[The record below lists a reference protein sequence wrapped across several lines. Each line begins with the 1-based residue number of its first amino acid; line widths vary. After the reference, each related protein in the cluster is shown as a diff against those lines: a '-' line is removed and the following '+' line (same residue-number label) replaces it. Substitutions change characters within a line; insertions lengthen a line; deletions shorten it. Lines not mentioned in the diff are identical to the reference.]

1 MAAKGKSYERFDSYL
16 LLKKLES
23 DPLSSLWRAAS
34 IEGGSLGPILALRRF
49 EGGNRAALVESA
61 LTARAIVPLLSGA
74 SFVKNQTI
82 DVSAG
87 GVPYLT
93 HEYGGGR
100 SLRQII
106 DKARGGGSTPANP
119 IPIDQALVVAERV
132 ALSLETTANLKYQGT
147 RLSHGAVIPQ
157 LVWINEDGETQVS
170 GQQLGKGI
178 VASLREPAVAGS
190 LFRYFAPEVISSG
203 EITKASEVYSVGA
216 ILYLVTTGAEP
227 PDPSNHIPFEE
238 AIKSARMMNGEP
250 LPDDIRSIVARS
262 LAIDPSG
269 RYGNVV
275 EVRQALSVL
284 VHGGRYSATSF
295 NLAFYLS
302 NLFRK
307 EIESESLERDRESK
321 IDVAALLATGAT
333 SSVSTPEETREP
345 LSPLSIPTQKSRTG
359 LIIALVAAAIIIAGA
374 GVLYMRGRSSA
385 PPSQAAT
392 QATGSSQPASTA
404 PSVAQQLAAQPVV
417 VAAPTGAGST
427 SASTGTAATASVD
440 PAAQK
445 KAFEDA
451 VSKRL
456 QSEMLKLQSDFNRQ
470 HPPAHPAVAET
481 TASAAPAPA
490 PARSTAPATRPA
502 QTASLPPAEDRAPSA
517 AALDQQRRTDTQ
529 PPRQEAPTASTMAAT
544 QSSAPVIAP
553 PPPPPPQQGTREGDV
568 VEIASVDTIPRPIQ
582 PIRPTYPPMA
592 SHQKAQGNVILTA
605 FISETGAVLDVKV
618 LRGAPFGFD
627 EAAVRAVRA
636 ARFTPATKDGK
647 RVRTWMPI
655 PINFTMQ

>member
-106 DKARGGGSTPANP
+106 DKARGGGTTPANP
-119 IPIDQALVVAERV
+119 IPIDLALVVAERV
-132 ALSLETTANLKYQGT
+132 ALSLETTSNLKYQGT

-157 LVWINEDGETQVS
+157 LVWINEDGETQVA
-170 GQQLGKGI
+170 GQQLGTGV

-203 EITKASEVYSVGA
+203 EITKASEVYAVGA

-307 EIESESLERDRESK
+307 EIESESLERERESK
-321 IDVAALLATGAT
+321 IDVAALLATGT
-333 SSVSTPEETREP
+333 SSSVAMPEETREA
-345 LSPLSIPTQKSRTG
+345 LSPLSIPPQKSRIG
-359 LIIALVAAAIIIAGA
+359 LILALVAAAIILVGA
-374 GVLYMRGRSSA
+374 GVLYMRQRSSA
-385 PPSQAAT
+385 PPTQAAAP
-392 QATGSSQPASTA
+392 ATGSPRPTSTA

-417 VAAPTGAGST
+417 VAAPAVPGST
-427 SASTGTAATASVD
+427 SAATGTAATASVD

-470 HPPAHPAVAET
+470 HPPAQPATAET

-490 PARSTAPATRPA
+490 RSPATATRAA

-529 PPRQEAPTASTMAAT
+529 PPRQEAPPTSTMAAT
-544 QSSAPVIAP
+544 QSSAPVLAP
-553 PPPPPPQQGTREGDV
+553 SPAPPQQGTREGDV
-568 VEIASVDTIPRPIQ
+568 VEIDSVDTIPRPIQ
-582 PIRPTYPPMA
+582 PIHPAYPPMA
-592 SHQKAQGNVILTA
+592 AHQKAQGNVILTA

-627 EAAVRAVRA
+627 EAAMRAVRA

-655 PINFTMQ
+655 PINFTLQ